1 MAAALP
7 PRSLHGAKTARGQRT
22 REAILQAARKICAE
36 QWLDHLSLSELA
48 RGSGTSR
55 ASVLFQFPEG
65 WAGVA
70 AQLMIEELG
79 LWTARFEPH
88 GRARRKP
95 ADRIRMGLYY
105 VLRRSEELGA
115 LLPNLRAFN
124 FVWGETIEAEVRPAT
139 EALLDRLA
147 GLLAEAA
154 RGDATHE
161 ATRMAAQGLCFLA
174 LDVACAPRFRRLRPE
189 ERDAAID
196 SLVDTTLKGLAG
208 D

>member
-7 PRSLHGAKTARGQRT
+7 PRHPHAAKTARGQRT
-22 REAILQAARKICAE
+22 REAILRAARQICAS
-36 QWLDHLSLSELA
+36 QWLDHLSLAELA
-48 RGSGTSR
+48 RGSGTTR

-70 AQLMIEELG
+70 AELMIEELG
-79 LWTARFEPH
+79 LWTAQFELR

-95 ADRIRMGLYY
+95 AEQIRAGLQY

-139 EALLDRLA
+139 EALLERLA
-147 GLLAEAA
+147 ALLAAAA
-154 RGDATHE
+154 RGDASRVD
-161 ATRMAAQGLCFLA
+161 TRMAAQGLCFLT
-174 LDVACAPRFRRLRPE
+174 LDVACAPMFRRLQPA
-189 ERDAAID
+189 ERDAVID
-196 SLVDTTLKGLAG
+196 SLLDTTLKGLASA
-208 D
+208 